1 MDAFRLQPNVF
12 RQVLFATLLSA
23 AFFGGGS
30 VEAQIFGGKGLFGRK
45 EEAPRQLSQDEIGV
59 PTPVTGRIEA
69 IKGQEVR
76 FEIQAESKTPAAAVE
91 FLIRTFP
98 SAGKIVSLT
107 SNPNARNRA
116 IVTYYA
122 DPNSSAESD
131 AFAFAV
137 RYRGGRYSS
146 AMRFDIDLVG
156 TDNSSEVVAETEAD
170 FGSVIVGREG
180 VAEVLVQN
188 MGGGV
193 FNRQIL
199 VAPPW
204 YVLDPK
210 DGMLRLGPRQS
221 RKVKLAFR
229 PDMVGETSYFVSFSR
244 SKRGTTKLVGT
255 GMEPFTLEAERVEL
269 KLVEGE
275 FRREGVI
282 PIRNSGDRPLRINA
296 RGSTRLQKNLEK
308 EYLLAPGKTTE
319 IKVAL
324 TETDLAPLDG
334 MVQFYLDNG
343 YTQSVQVISPV
354 VPGHIELAVP
364 NSLSAEVINFGKVE
378 AGRSTERGLVVH
390 NRGGTPV
397 PLEFHIPEPFRL
409 LTNPGPELGPNSY
422 VSVAIG
428 LYPQRGTKG
437 LVDVTMNVY
446 GTDQNLPVRLLGNVT
461 KASGAG
467 AASPGPAPST
477 GNALNRIRQRAGVPG
492 ETSNGQGGAERSVD
506 MPPERDDPVPS
517 VGSADGRLLATTDE
531 PSISPQGWET
541 YSYWLRER
549 NPELK
554 EPEDLSVLASGK
566 DWVTIGWTA
575 PRDSELCRFDVE
587 VAGLAADIDQGL
599 SPKNVWLPLS
609 TVSYERIDRLV
620 KARIEGLTPATA
632 YELRV
637 FTVDENGRSSFPSE
651 AIEAETGLPMDWTYI
666 YAALFAVGLI
676 LLALAVRKIVL
687 DRRPEVY
694 EAQYVDS

>member
-1 MDAFRLQPNVF
+1 MDAVRLQPNVF

-170 FGSVIVGREG
+170 FGSVSVGREG

-229 PDMVGETSYFVSFSR
+229 PDMVGETSYFLSFSR

-409 LTNPGPELGPNSY
+409 LTNPGPELGPNSS

-517 VGSADGRLLATTDE
+517 VGSGDGRLLATTDE

-676 LLALAVRKIVL
+676 LLALAVRKTVL

>member
-1 MDAFRLQPNVF
+1 MDTFRLQLNVF
-12 RQVLFATLLSA
+12 RQVLCATLLSA
-23 AFFGGGS
+23 AFFIGGS

-146 AMRFDIDLVG
+146 AMRFDIDLVD

-170 FGSVIVGREG
+170 FGSVSVGREG

-229 PDMVGETSYFVSFSR
+229 PDMVGETSYFLSFSR

-296 RGSTRLQKNLEK
+296 RGSTRLQKNLEE

-354 VPGHIELAVP
+354 VPGHIELSVP

-409 LTNPGPELGPNSY
+409 LTNPGPELGPNSS

-428 LYPQRGTKG
+428 LYPQRGAKG

-461 KASGAG
+461 KASGPG
-467 AASPGPAPST
+467 AASTERAPST
-477 GNALNRIRQRAGVPG
+477 GNALNRIRLRPGVPG
-492 ETSNGQGGAERSVD
+492 ETSNERGGAERSVD
-506 MPPERDDPVPS
+506 MPPERDDSVPA
-517 VGSADGRLLATTDE
+517 VGSGEGRLLATTEE

-599 SPKNVWLPLS
+599 APKNVWLPLS

>member
-1 MDAFRLQPNVF
+1 MDAVRLQPNVF

-170 FGSVIVGREG
+170 FGSVSVGREG

-229 PDMVGETSYFVSFSR
+229 PDMVGETSYFLSFSR

-409 LTNPGPELGPNSY
+409 LTNPGPELGPNSS

-517 VGSADGRLLATTDE
+517 VGSGDGRLLATTDE

>member
-1 MDAFRLQPNVF
+1 MDAVRLQPNVF

-229 PDMVGETSYFVSFSR
+229 PDMVGETSYFLSFSR

-587 VAGLAADIDQGL
+587 VVGLAADIDQGL